1 LFLTNFVSKYNI
13 ELIGFLG
20 QPEEILDELRRPVSR
35 IVKYKISLLNLIV
48 IKKDL
53 ENNSFIHLEAFRRLD
68 WQALQYPL
76 ALGWA
81 VADSS

>member
-1 LFLTNFVSKYNI
+1 M
-13 ELIGFLG
+13 
-20 QPEEILDELRRPVSR
+20 LDELRRPVSR

-53 ENNSFIHLEAFRRLD
+53 ENNTFIHLEAFRRLD
-68 WQALQYPL
+68 WQELQYPL